1 MRGKGGNPSDGEDLS
16 PHPSRLTPHVPPSGT
31 VLGFDFGLKRIG
43 VAVGDLALG
52 LAHPLTTI
60 EGERKDQRFGA
71 IEALLREWKPVLL
84 VVGLPAYLDGE
95 EHEMSARCRRFAHQL
110 EGRFGAKTALVDERL
125 SSAEASE
132 DLNEIGVRGRR
143 QKAALDQV
151 AAQRILQSYLDNQK
165 RAMPEG

>member
-1 MRGKGGNPSDGEDLS
+1 MTKGFTQDSGLS
-16 PHPSRLTPHVPPSGT
+16 AQHSTT

-71 IEALLREWKPVLL
+71 IEALLKEWRPALA
-84 VVGLPAYLDGE
+84 VVGLPVYLDGE

-110 EGRFGAKTALVDERL
+110 EGRFGIKTALVDERL
-125 SSAEASE
+125 SSAAASE

-143 QKAALDQV
+143 QKVMLDQV
-151 AAQRILQSYLDNQK
+151 AAQRILQSFLDNK
-165 RAMPEG
+165 KHATT